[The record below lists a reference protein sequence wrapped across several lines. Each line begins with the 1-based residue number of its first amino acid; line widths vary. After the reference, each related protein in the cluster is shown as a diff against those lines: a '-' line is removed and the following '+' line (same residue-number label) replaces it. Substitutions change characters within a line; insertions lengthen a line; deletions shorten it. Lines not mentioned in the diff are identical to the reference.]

1 MKTKST
7 EEFNM
12 FLKIKDLLA
21 ANHKVWGNIKE
32 IEKAVKK
39 FNRNIDDM
47 KELSPGINMDL
58 KGIADKKD
66 KGKNALVNEAFPV
79 INIIRAYAIEH
90 KNKSLLKK
98 CGSGRQK
105 LEKMKSDK
113 LSDYCKKVIKEA
125 RKLYNKSILLTDK
138 ENLKQLEKSNI
149 LNYGLSVPMIEN
161 LKEVNLNFM
170 DARAIY
176 AEAKAEKEKFIYK
189 YQSLAKNNKKI
200 LSDKLDLLLSI
211 FEASNNNFY
220 KNYRELRKG
229 EKAKKEKSIKIK
241 GPETKVEVSVP
252 QKTAVAKEKTVQKKT
267 VARPQVKK
275 TVVKTPAIPGVK
287 KVSPPKPKP
296 KVVKNPDEETKV

>member
-47 KELSPGINMDL
+47 KELTAGINMNL
-58 KGIADKKD
+58 KGIEEKKD

-98 CGSGRQK
+98 CGAGRQK

-113 LSDYCKKVIKEA
+113 LSDYCKTMIKEA

-161 LKEVNLNFM
+161 LKELNLNFM

-189 YQSLAKNNKKI
+189 YRSLAKNNKKI

-252 QKTAVAKEKTVQKKT
+252 QKTVVAKEKTVQKKT

-275 TVVKTPAIPGVK
+275 TVVKTPAIPGAK

-296 KVVKNPDEETKV
+296 KVVKNPDEEAKV